1 MGIVFELPIVLELSI
16 IIYKHGKS
24 ASITNVV
31 LPIGYMLVFL
41 WPVFL
46 ILGHIIR
53 LFILISNR
61 WECEKM
67 LKNSINI
74 FIIQETEKK
83 SKINDLVLEVIGR
96 K

>member
-1 MGIVFELPIVLELSI
+1 MGIVFALPIVLELSI
-16 IIYKHGKS
+16 IIYKHGKI
-24 ASITNVV
+24 ASITKVV

-61 WECEKM
+61 WEREKM
-67 LKNSINI
+67 LKNSITI